1 MGTKEID
8 FQKLKEVCKSLNQDE
23 NLVGNPIA
31 IAKVGKDRLLKSFIT
46 KVQLMASRDIAMNE
60 DVVDFYHEFIK
71 GNKAV
76 KPIVKNVKEYKR
88 QPKNS
93 VVEAYIKLCI
103 ENGMVVDHLK
113 FDTELKK
120 TFEYKPSTLYHI
132 KANMKHLSRVMAS
145 QGYKIIKK

>member
-76 KPIVKNVKEYKR
+76 KPIVKNVKDYKR
-88 QPKNS
+88 QPKNC
-93 VVEAYIKLCI
+93 VVEAYVKLLL
-103 ENGMVVDHLK
+103 ENGMVIDHSK
-113 FDTELKK
+113 FEAELKK
-120 TFEYKPSTLYHI
+120 SFDFKPSTLYHV
-132 KANMKHLSRVMAS
+132 KVDMKHLLRVMAS
-145 QGYKIIKK
+145 QGYKIAKK